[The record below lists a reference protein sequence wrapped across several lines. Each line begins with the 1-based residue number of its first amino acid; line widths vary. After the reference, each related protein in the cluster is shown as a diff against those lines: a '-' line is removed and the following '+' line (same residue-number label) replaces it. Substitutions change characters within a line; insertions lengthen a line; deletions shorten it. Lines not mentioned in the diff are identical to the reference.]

1 MIIIHVMNNRTPLPR
16 YLLRALTDRLA
27 VMPAVVVTGARQ
39 TGKSTLVQ
47 DLLGEDRAWITL
59 DDLDTLHMLRQNP
72 DALLSRPAPLTI
84 DEVQRAPKVFSSIK
98 KAIDED
104 RQPGRFLLTGSAN
117 LLMMDRVS
125 ESLAGRAVY
134 LNLRPMTRGEQRGK
148 ASCGCWDAFF
158 DRPPGE
164 WEKSIHDRGPE
175 PEPWA
180 PLAMRGGFP
189 TPAVHMSTQAERA
202 IWFDGYVQTYLER
215 DLGQLSN
222 ISSLPDYRRLM
233 RAVCHRSGQILNQT
247 ELGRDVGLPQPTVHR
262 YLNLLEVSHLL
273 IRLPAWS
280 VNRTKRL
287 IKSPKVFWGDVGLSL
302 HLADLNEPTGPHFE
316 NLILLDI
323 MTWLDARSGTGSVH
337 YWRTVRG
344 DEVDFVIE
352 TGAGLLPVEVKST
365 TRPRLAHTHGISM
378 FRSEYGSRALPGLLL
393 HDGEETKWLSGDVLS
408 VPWWRVL

>member
-1 MIIIHVMNNRTPLPR
+1 MIIIHTMNNRTPLPR

-27 VMPAVVVTGARQ
+27 VMPAVIVSGARQ

-47 DLLGEDRAWITL
+47 ELLGGDRAWITL

-72 DALLSRPAPLTI
+72 DALLSRSAPLTI
-84 DEVQRAPKVFSSIK
+84 DEVQRAPQVFASIK

-104 RQPGRFLLTGSAN
+104 RRPGRFLLTGSAN
-117 LLMMDRVS
+117 LLMMDKVS

-134 LNLRPMTRGEQRGK
+134 LHLRPMTRGEQRGR

-158 DRPPGE
+158 ALPPE
-164 WEKSIHDRGPE
+164 KWEQALRDHGATE
-175 PEPWA
+175 EPWE
-180 PLAMRGGFP
+180 PLALRGGFP
-189 TPAVHMSTQAERA
+189 TPAVHLSTQSERA
-202 IWFDGYVQTYLER
+202 IWFDGYIQTYLER

-222 ISSLPDYRRLM
+222 ISSLPDFRRLM
-233 RAVCHRSGQILNQT
+233 RAACHRSGQILNQT

-262 YLNLLEVSHLL
+262 YMNLLEVSQLL

-302 HLADLNEPTGPHFE
+302 HLADSDTPSGHHFE
-316 NLILLDI
+316 NLVLLDI
-323 MTWLDARSGTGSVH
+323 LTWLDARTGTGAVH

-352 TGAGLLPVEVKST
+352 TSAGLLPIEVKST
-365 TRPRLAHTHGISM
+365 DRPRLAHTTGITT

-393 HDGEETKWLSGDVLS
+393 HGGNTTEWLSRDVLS
-408 VPWWRVL
+408 VPWWRVV